1 MRAARTKRKLKRK
14 VPFIL
19 CCLVLLGLLAA
30 GGAMAWNSFF
40 SPQGPTIPSVVDS
53 DEGKRLNVLLLGIDP
68 RDGETMSRT
77 DTIIVASM
85 DTRTKQMALLSIPRD
100 TRVNIPGHGWDK
112 INSASVY
119 GGPELTIRVV
129 SDLLGAPM
137 RYYVLANFNGFKGIV
152 DALGGVT
159 IDVEENMYHEDEPGY
174 GINLRAGVQRLDGAK
189 AIQYVRYRG
198 YVSGDIERTQHQQKF
213 LMALGREMLQPGAIL
228 KLPALIPEVK
238 RYVKTNL
245 TIENMYQLATAAKK
259 LEGAKMVAQTLPGV
273 PVNIG
278 DGSYWGVDPN
288 EARRVLAKL
297 YNGETLE
304 VVQNTTI
311 TPQMMGVSSFH
322 QVESS
327 VTPYEDETKPPVGKA
342 RVESAIPGTQG
353 KSGSQSDKTGAGTG
367 GKLPSGS
374 VVITPGGT
382 GAQPGTQ
389 SGAPGNTGTGAG
401 TTGTGTET
409 KTETGDPG
417 STGGGTAGSGARGTA
432 GGSGAG
438 TGGISSGATTGSGGA
453 TATQPG
459 SSGTDVVDPAIP
471 ATKSGTVL

>member
-1 MRAARTKRKLKRK
+1 VRAARTKRKLKRK
-14 VPFIL
+14 VPFIF

>member
-1 MRAARTKRKLKRK
+1 VRAARTKRKLKRK

-68 RDGETMSRT
+68 RDGEAMSRT

-119 GGPELTIRVV
+119 GGPELTMRVV
-129 SDLLGAPM
+129 SDLLGTPM
-137 RYYVLANFNGFKGIV
+137 RYYVLANFNGFKSIV

-159 IDVEENMYHEDEPGY
+159 LDVEENMYHEDEPGY

-278 DGSYWGVDPN
+278 DGSYWGVDPY

-311 TPQMMGVSSFH
+311 TPQMMGVSNLH

-327 VTPYEDETKPPVGKA
+327 VTPAEDETKPPAGKA
-342 RVESAIPGTQG
+342 RLESAIPGAQG
-353 KSGSQSDKTGAGTG
+353 QSGSQGGKPGAGTG
-367 GKLPSGS
+367 GKLPPGS

-389 SGAPGNTGTGAG
+389 PGAQPGK
-401 TTGTGTET
+401 TGTE
-409 KTETGDPG
+409 TETGDPG
-417 STGGGTAGSGARGTA
+417 STGSETAGSGTA
-432 GGSGAG
+432 GGSGAD

-471 ATKSGTVL
+471 VTKTGTVL

>member
-1 MRAARTKRKLKRK
+1 MRAARTKKKLKRK

-53 DEGKRLNVLLLGIDP
+53 DEGKKLNVLLLGIDP

-119 GGPELTIRVV
+119 GGPELTMRVV
-129 SDLLGAPM
+129 SDLLGTPM
-137 RYYVLANFNGFKGIV
+137 RYYVLVNFNGFKSIV

-159 IDVEENMYHEDEPGY
+159 LDVEENMYHEDDPGY

-198 YVSGDIERTQHQQKF
+198 YVTGDIERTQHQQKF

-304 VVQNTTI
+304 MVQNTTI
-311 TPQMMGVSSFH
+311 TPQMMGVSSFQ

-327 VTPYEDETKPPVGKA
+327 VTPYEDETKPPAGKA

-353 KSGSQSDKTGAGTG
+353 KSGGQSGKTGAGTG
-367 GKLPSGS
+367 GKLPPGS

-389 SGAPGNTGTGAG
+389 SGAPGKTGTG
-401 TTGTGTET
+401 
-409 KTETGDPG
+409 TGDPG
-417 STGGGTAGSGARGTA
+417 STGSGTAGSGTA
-432 GGSGAG
+432 GGSGTD
-438 TGGISSGATTGSGGA
+438 TGSISSGATTGSGST

-471 ATKSGTVL
+471 AIKTGTVL

>member
-40 SPQGPTIPSVVDS
+40 SPQGPTIPSLVDS

-85 DTRTKQMALLSIPRD
+85 DTKTKQMALLSIPRD

-119 GGPELTIRVV
+119 GGPELTMRVV
-129 SDLLGAPM
+129 SDLLGTPM
-137 RYYVLANFNGFKGIV
+137 RYYVLANFNGFKNIV

-159 IDVEENMYHEDEPGY
+159 LDVEENMYHEDDPGY

-198 YVSGDIERTQHQQKF
+198 YVTGDIERTQHQQKF
-213 LMALGREMLQPGAIL
+213 LMALGREMLQPGTIL

-311 TPQMMGVSSFH
+311 TPQMMGVSNLH

-327 VTPYEDETKPPVGKA
+327 VTPAEDETKPPAGKA
-342 RVESAIPGTQG
+342 RVESAIPGAQG
-353 KSGSQSDKTGAGTG
+353 KSGSQGGKTGAGTG
-367 GKLPSGS
+367 GKLPPGS

-389 SGAPGNTGTGAG
+389 PGTPGKTG
-401 TTGTGTET
+401 
-409 KTETGDPG
+409 TGDPG
-417 STGGGTAGSGARGTA
+417 STGSGTAGSGTA
-432 GGSGAG
+432 GGSGTD
-438 TGGISSGATTGSGGA
+438 TGSISSGATKGSGST

-471 ATKSGTVL
+471 ATKTRTVL